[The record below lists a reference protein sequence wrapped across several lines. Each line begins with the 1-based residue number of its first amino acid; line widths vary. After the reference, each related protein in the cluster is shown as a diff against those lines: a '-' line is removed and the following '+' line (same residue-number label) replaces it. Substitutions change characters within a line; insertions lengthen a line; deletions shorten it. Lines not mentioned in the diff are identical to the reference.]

1 MCAYLIFTRGR
12 TLEERKFATYSK
24 EVPAT
29 LAGHTVKLLALY
41 GAHEDFEGTSTEGTV
56 VLEYPSEEVAKA

>member
-1 MCAYLIFTRGR
+1 MCAYLIFTRDR
-12 TLEERKFATYSK
+12 TLDERELATYSE

-29 LAGHTVKLLALY
+29 LPGHTVKLLALY